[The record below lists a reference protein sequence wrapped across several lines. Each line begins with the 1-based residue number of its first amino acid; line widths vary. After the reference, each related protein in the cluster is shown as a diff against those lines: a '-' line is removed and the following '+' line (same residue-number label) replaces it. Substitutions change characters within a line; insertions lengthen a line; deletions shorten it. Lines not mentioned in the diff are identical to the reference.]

1 MFVTFP
7 LYAKPCTVPR
17 EHKGEQDR
25 HRRCHDGLLLTA
37 FLPFNHA
44 SDLLRDYYV
53 PCSGL
58 AVGNVKKKNQ
68 CQSSLGKTD
77 RLQYINIYSVIESA

>member
-7 LYAKPCTVPR
+7 LYAKPCIVPR

-58 AVGNVKKKNQ
+58 AVGNVKKSMSVFSRKN
-68 CQSSLGKTD
+68 
-77 RLQYINIYSVIESA
+77 R

>member
-7 LYAKPCTVPR
+7 LYAKPCTVPQ
-17 EHKGEQDR
+17 EHKGEQGR

-37 FLPFNHA
+37 FLPFIHA
-44 SDLLRDYYV
+44 SDLLCDYYV

-58 AVGNVKKKNQ
+58 GCGECKKNQ
-68 CQSSLGKTD
+68 CQSSQRKTG